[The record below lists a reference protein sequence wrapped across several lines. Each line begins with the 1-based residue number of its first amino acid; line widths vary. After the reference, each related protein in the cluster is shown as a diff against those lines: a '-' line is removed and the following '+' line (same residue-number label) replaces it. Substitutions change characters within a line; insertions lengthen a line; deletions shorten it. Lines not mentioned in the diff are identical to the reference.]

1 MTLIAEDLSV
11 TYPGPPP
18 VEAVRNLSFTVE
30 SGEFVTIVGPSGS
43 GKSSLLHVLGALMAP
58 TSGRVLI
65 DDTDLGTLSEANRN
79 SLRAHRLGF
88 VFQEFHLINHRSV
101 LDNVMVGALYQR
113 RSVRQR
119 RGDAHQAL
127 GKVGIAQYAD
137 TTPNRLSGGERQRV
151 GIARALVGEPSLV
164 LCDEPTGNL
173 DAATTGVIT
182 ELLDTL
188 RRAGNLTVIVV
199 THDPELQHASD
210 WSISLR
216 NGTGSDQP

>member
-30 SGEFVTIVGPSGS
+30 PGEFVTIVGPSGS
-43 GKSSLLHVLGALMAP
+43 GKSSLLQVLGALMAP

-101 LDNVMVGALYQR
+101 LDNAMVGALYQQ

-119 RGDAHQAL
+119 RSDAHQAL
-127 GKVGIAQYAD
+127 AKVGIAQYAD

-151 GIARALVGEPSLV
+151 GIARALVGGPSLL

-173 DAATTGVIT
+173 DAATTGIIT

-188 RRAGNLTVIVV
+188 RRTGNLTVIVV

-216 NGTGSDQP
+216 NGTESTQP